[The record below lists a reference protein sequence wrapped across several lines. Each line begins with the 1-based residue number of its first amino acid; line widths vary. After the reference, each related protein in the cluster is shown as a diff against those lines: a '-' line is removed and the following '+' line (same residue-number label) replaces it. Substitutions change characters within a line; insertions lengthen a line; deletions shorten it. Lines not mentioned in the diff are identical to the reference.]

1 MTRIRARVVSTLL
14 AACLTLPVTHAT
26 AGGIPTLDVNSI
38 PQLNALLDQ
47 LETARSQLDQTRAQ
61 LTALTQSSGFSY
73 VLNNPSVQQ
82 AIRASLPTDAAAL
95 IDRLDGQNT
104 ALSGAVQNITADVNA
119 PVDFSRDP
127 EMLREKSIRLAAT
140 QRAMSEQ
147 AYNAMTTRLETIDG
161 LQAQINQTTNP
172 KEIAELQAR
181 IAVEQAN
188 IQADKTRIELAK
200 QQFSAERELLRKRA
214 DVVYE
219 GWFGKSPATN
229 H

>member
-1 MTRIRARVVSTLL
+1 MTRIRARVVSALL
-14 AACLTLPVTHAT
+14 ATCLTVPVAHA

-47 LETARSQLDQTRAQ
+47 LETARAQLDQTRAQ
-61 LTALTQSSGFSY
+61 LNALTQSSGFGY

-82 AIRASLPTDAAAL
+82 AIRASLPTDAGVL
-95 IDRLDGQNT
+95 IDRLDGQNA
-104 ALSGAVQNITADVNA
+104 ALSGAVQDITADVNS

-127 EMLREKSIRLAAT
+127 GELREKGVRLAAT

-147 AYNAMTTRLETIDG
+147 AYNAMTKRLETIDG

-188 IQADKTRIELAK
+188 IQADQTRVELAK

-214 DVVYE
+214 DVIYG
-219 GWFGKSPATN
+219 GWLGKNQTTGE
-229 H
+229 

>member
-1 MTRIRARVVSTLL
+1 MTRIRARVVSVLL
-14 AACLTLPVTHAT
+14 ATCLTTPLVQA

-47 LETARSQLDQTRAQ
+47 LETARAQLNQTRAQ
-61 LTALTQSSGFSY
+61 LDALTKSSGFGY

-82 AIRASLPTDAAAL
+82 AIRASLPSDAAAL

-104 ALSGAVQNITADVNA
+104 ALSGAVHNITADVNSS
-119 PVDFSRDP
+119 VDFSRDP
-127 EMLREKSIRLAAT
+127 EALREKGVRLAAT

-147 AYNAMTTRLETIDG
+147 AYNAMTKRLETIDG

-188 IQADKTRIELAK
+188 IQADQTRVELAK
-200 QQFSAERELLRKRA
+200 QQFAAERELLRKRA
-214 DVVYE
+214 DVIYG
-219 GWFGKSPATN
+219 GWLGKSQAASE
-229 H
+229 